1 MIKGCCVGIR
11 KRALVLRKAM
21 FPKVIA
27 SENSAVAL
35 KFIDTSSKFGHG
47 RFQTTE
53 DKRKF
58 FGKIKETRTVKVQRN
73 IYIMLKR
80 MRKRKVKF
88 FK

>member
-1 MIKGCCVGIR
+1 MGGFGHYGVVKNDYVMIKGCCVGIR

-27 SENSAVAL
+27 SENKAIAL

-53 DKRKF
+53 DKKILWK
-58 FGKIKETRTVKVQRN
+58 GKRNSFCKSSKEIFT
-73 IYIMLKR
+73 
-80 MRKRKVKF
+80 
-88 FK
+88 